1 MIRVLFVSGCWKLSS
16 ELLCCWSWFKL
27 VGSATRLLV
36 ITWYWLIDMEFVVCY
51 GCLFCLSASFDCSAS
66 SYFHSDLVFRCL
78 RFTKWRSRG
87 GGGGGNKEG
96 GAEGEGEGKEKWPR
110 QLSNLKWFINRR
122 IHVMRF
128 RRYLS
133 RVLCSCMCFCVC
145 LFRAAVWLVEAIW
158 FEWMLLIWHDCI
170 KIN

>member
-96 GAEGEGEGKEKWPR
+96 GGQKEKEKGKKNDPGSYRTWND
-110 QLSNLKWFINRR
+110 LLTGGFMWCDFGDIWA
-122 IHVMRF
+122 VC
-128 RRYLS
+128 YV
-133 RVLCSCMCFCVC
+133 RVCVFVFVC
-145 LFRAAVWLVEAIW
+145 LGPLFDWWKL
-158 FEWMLLIWHDCI
+158 FDLNGCC
-170 KIN
+170 